1 MGAALKKIIIKKKE
15 LKLSLFPDDMIL
27 YTEKRKDAKRKV
39 LELIR
44 EFGKVAG
51 YKINIQKSVAFVV
64 TNNKTSER
72 EIKEMISFT
81 TTIKRTKYLGIKVL

>member
-1 MGAALKKIIIKKKE
+1 MGASLKKIIIKKKE

-39 LELIR
+39 LELIS

>member
-1 MGAALKKIIIKKKE
+1 MGASLKKIIIKKKE